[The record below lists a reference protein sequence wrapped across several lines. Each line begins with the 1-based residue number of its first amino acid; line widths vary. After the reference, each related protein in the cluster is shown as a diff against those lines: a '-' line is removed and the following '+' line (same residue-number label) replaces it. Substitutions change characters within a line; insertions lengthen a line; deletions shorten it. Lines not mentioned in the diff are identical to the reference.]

1 MIVEDEQGQGTDTDK
16 DKDACSEGLAYAD
29 SLAADGGGALAQ
41 KKIRILI

>member
-29 SLAADGGGALAQ
+29 SLAADGGGLSPRR
-41 KKIRILI
+41 KFEF